1 MPRTKLSN
9 LSIAQLK
16 QEIARRQKLL
26 PKLIAQRDALSREI
40 AELQGF
46 AAPEARKAAKPEAAP
61 KKTRRRHRAKNKVGL
76 ADVLAVFM
84 KGKKKVAI
92 GEAMEGVLATG
103 YKTKSRDFRGVVN
116 NMLLSDKRFKK
127 VARGEF
133 TLKQ

>member
-40 AELQGF
+40 TELQGL
-46 AAPEARKAAKPEAAP
+46 ATPEARKAAKPEAAP

-76 ADVLAVFM
+76 ADALAVFM

-92 GEAMEGVLATG
+92 GEAIEGVLAAG

-116 NMLLSDKRFKK
+116 NMLLSDKRFRK
-127 VARGEF
+127 VGRGEF

>member
-1 MPRTKLSN
+1 MPRSRLSAM
-9 LSIAQLK
+9 SIADLR
-16 QEIARRQKLL
+16 QEIERRQKLL
-26 PKLIAQRDALSREI
+26 PKLTVQRDALNREI
-40 AELQGF
+40 AELQGL
-46 AAPEARKAAKPEAAP
+46 ATPEARKAAKPESAP
-61 KKTRRRHRAKNKVGL
+61 KKTRRRRRAKNKVGL
-76 ADVLAVFM
+76 ADALAAFV